1 METPKFAVVLSGC
14 GVFDGSEIHEAVC
27 ALLAIDEAG
36 CAYQCF
42 APNTWQAK
50 TVDHFTGEAS
60 AIAGDADN
68 RNVLAE
74 SARIARGNIL
84 ALSEFN
90 PHEFDAVIFPGGFG
104 AAMYWSNFAVKGP
117 ACDVNE
123 EVERALNES
132 YKAGIVIGAMCIA
145 PTVVARVLGKH
156 KVKVTIGNDKAIAA
170 GIAKMG
176 AVHQDCGA
184 AEVCVDEENKIVT
197 VPAYM
202 LSKNISQIAVG
213 AHNLVS
219 AALDLIGA

>member
-1 METPKFAVVLSGC
+1 METPRFAVVLSGC
-14 GVFDGSEIHEAVC
+14 GVFDGSEIHEAIC

-74 SARIARGNIL
+74 SARIARGN
-84 ALSEFN
+84 
-90 PHEFDAVIFPGGFG
+90 
-104 AAMYWSNFAVKGP
+104 
-117 ACDVNE
+117 
-123 EVERALNES
+123 
-132 YKAGIVIGAMCIA
+132 
-145 PTVVARVLGKH
+145 
-156 KVKVTIGNDKAIAA
+156 DKAVAA

-219 AALDLIGA
+219 AALDLIEA